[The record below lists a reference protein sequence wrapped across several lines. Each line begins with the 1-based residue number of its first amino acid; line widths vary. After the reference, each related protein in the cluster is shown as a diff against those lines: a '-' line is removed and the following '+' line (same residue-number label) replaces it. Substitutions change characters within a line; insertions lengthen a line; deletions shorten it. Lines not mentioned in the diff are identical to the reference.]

1 MVKNPLANAGD
12 AGDVGSIPGSGR
24 SPGVGNANCEMA
36 TPVFLPEKF
45 HRQRRLAGYSQW
57 GCKDLDMTE
66 HTRIMILAKKGMD
79 WLTCVCL

>member
-1 MVKNPLANAGD
+1 MVKNISVNAGD

-24 SPGVGNANCEMA
+24 SPGVENANCEMA